1 MGSNMGNRFDHLQ
14 MAVNT
19 LFERVGSIRR
29 ISAVYQTPSLGFKG
43 ADFFNC
49 VLQLSTTLPP
59 GKLLK
64 RILSIEEEMGRVRDS
79 SEGYES
85 RPIDL
90 DILFYGSRQIDQK
103 QLKVPHPHLEN
114 RRFVLEPL
122 SDLAPDLVHP
132 SLGLSVKELLD
143 RTVDKS
149 PVTKIPKWLK
159 NPQDRFNLN
168 NCRYIAIE
176 GNIGA
181 GKTSLASMIAADFN
195 AKLVLERFMEN
206 PFLPKFYNDPQRFSF
221 PLEMSFLADRYQQ
234 LLDGITQHD
243 LFNDFVVADYDFYK
257 SMIFAGITL
266 AEEEFALYQKLF
278 KLMQRELP
286 RPDRYIYLYQDT
298 ERLLENIKK
307 RGRSFERS
315 IDQQYL
321 QKIDKGYRDFIK
333 SQKLGNIRLI
343 DITEID
349 FVRER
354 EDYLRLV
361 RQILS

>member
-1 MGSNMGNRFDHLQ
+1 MGNRFDHLQ
-14 MAVNT
+14 MAVNI
-19 LFERVGSIRR
+19 LFERIGSIQR
-29 ISAVYQTPSLGFKG
+29 ISSVYQTPALGFKG

-49 VLQLSTTLPP
+49 VLQLATTLPP
-59 GKLLK
+59 AKLL
-64 RILSIEEEMGRVRDS
+64 RQILSIEEEMGRVRGQS
-79 SEGYES
+79 QGYES

-103 QLKVPHPHLEN
+103 QLKVPHPELQN

-122 SDLAPDLVHP
+122 GSLVPDFIHP
-132 SLGLSVKELLD
+132 SLGIRIDQLLE
-143 RTVDKS
+143 RTPDKS
-149 PVTKIPKWLK
+149 PITKISRRLK
-159 NPQDRFNLN
+159 NPQDQFNLN

-195 AKLVLERFMEN
+195 GRLVLERFMEN
-206 PFLPKFYNDPQRFSF
+206 PFLPKFYQDPQRFSF

-298 ERLLENIKK
+298 QRLLKNIKK

-315 IDQQYL
+315 IDQKYL
-321 QKIDKGYRDFIK
+321 HKIDTGYRNFIK
-333 SQKLGNIRLI
+333 SQKLKSIRLI
-343 DITEID
+343 DITELD
-349 FVRER
+349 FVRKR
-354 EDYLRLV
+354 QDYLSVV